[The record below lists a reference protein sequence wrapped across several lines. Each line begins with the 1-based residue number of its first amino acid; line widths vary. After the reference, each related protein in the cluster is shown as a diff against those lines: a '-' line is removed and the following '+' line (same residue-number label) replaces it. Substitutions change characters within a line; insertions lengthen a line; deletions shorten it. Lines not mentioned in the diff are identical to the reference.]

1 MMNPMELINKLDMCL
16 LALSKGNIEQKRLGL
31 EKAKTEKEYRV
42 KYHQKMLQLKL
53 DKCQATLISSL
64 AKSDPE
70 VAELA
75 MKKDIAE
82 SAYYTCISAT
92 ENLRL
97 EVEIIRTKIAW
108 LRTELSNS

>member
-1 MMNPMELINKLDMCL
+1 MSNPILIMEKLDSCVQ
-16 LALSKGNIEQKRLGL
+16 ALSKGNIEQKRLGL
-31 EKAKTEKEYRV
+31 EKAKTERDYRV
-42 KYHQKMLQLKL
+42 KYNQKMLQLKME
-53 DKCQATLISSL
+53 KCQATLIVAL

-82 SAYYTCISAT
+82 SAYFTCISAI

-97 EVEIIRTKIAW
+97 EIEIYRTKLSW
-108 LRTELSNS
+108 LRAELNNS

>member
-1 MMNPMELINKLDMCL
+1 MNPQGIFEQLNSCI

-31 EKAKTEKEYRV
+31 EKAKTEREYRI
-42 KYHQKMLQLKL
+42 KFNQKMLELKAE
-53 DKCQATLISSL
+53 KCQATLIQAL

-75 MKKDIAE
+75 MKRDIAE
-82 SAYYTCISAT
+82 SAYYTAISAS

-97 EVEIIRTKIAW
+97 EIEIKRSQLTW
-108 LRTELSNS
+108 LRAEMNNS

>member
-1 MMNPMELINKLDMCL
+1 MNPQGLISQLDTCT
-16 LALSKGNIEQKRLGL
+16 LALSQGNIEQKQLGL
-31 EKAKTEKEYRV
+31 KKAKAERDYRI
-42 KYHQKMLQLKL
+42 KYNQKMVKLKL
-53 DKCQATLISSL
+53 EKCQATLITSL

-75 MKKDIAE
+75 MQRDIAE

-97 EVEIIRTKIAW
+97 EIEIIRTKLAW
-108 LRTELSNS
+108 LRTELKNS

>member
-1 MMNPMELINKLDMCL
+1 MNPQKLMNELDTCII
-16 LALSKGNIEQKRLGL
+16 ALSQGNIEQKKLGL
-31 EKAKTEKEYRV
+31 EKAKTERDYRI
-42 KYHQKMLQLKL
+42 KYNQKMLQLKM

-97 EVEIIRTKIAW
+97 EIEIIRTKLAW
-108 LRTELSNS
+108 MRVELKNS

>member
-1 MMNPMELINKLDMCL
+1 MSNPILIMEKLDSCVQ
-16 LALSKGNIEQKRLGL
+16 ALQKGNIEQKRLGL
-31 EKAKTEKEYRV
+31 EKAKTERDYRV
-42 KYHQKMLQLKL
+42 KYNQKMLQLKME
-53 DKCQATLISSL
+53 KCQATLIVAL

-82 SAYYTCISAT
+82 SAYFTCISAI

-97 EVEIIRTKIAW
+97 EIEIYRTKLSF
-108 LRTELSNS
+108 LRAELNNS